1 MKRHKRQTQGKEQTP
16 GARLPRSREQ
26 AIERARAF
34 LLRHGWPRAQMSL
47 AVMLTGCAG
56 FLVSVALLRAG
67 VTQMWLRYP
76 LAICAAYIV
85 FLLLLRLWLYLHN
98 PRRREPDVDL
108 DGADVALDLG
118 DGARGTG
125 FALGDSAG
133 GPDAVG
139 AVFGGGGDF
148 AGGGAGGSWSD
159 AASVSA
165 GQDLSVGG
173 GSGLLDSLDLDLG
186 GGDDGCGA
194 LLAVI
199 ALVAAVIGGLV
210 ASFYVVYAAPA
221 LLAEILVDGLLVAG
235 LYKQLK
241 GVEQRHW
248 LRAAVSKTLLP
259 MLLVLLFFTLA
270 GYAMHRAVPEA
281 HSIGGFW
288 QGLSSE
294 QPPQR

>member
-1 MKRHKRQTQGKEQTP
+1 
-16 GARLPRSREQ
+16 
-26 AIERARAF
+26 
-34 LLRHGWPRAQMSL
+34 MSL
-47 AVMLTGCAG
+47 ALMLTGCAG

-67 VTQMWLRYP
+67 ATQMWLRYP

-98 PRRREPDVDL
+98 PRRREPDVGL
-108 DGADVALDLG
+108 DGADVALDF
-118 DGARGTG
+118 DAAAVGTG
-125 FALGDSAG
+125 FDFGNSAG

-148 AGGGAGGSWSD
+148 AGGGAGGSWGD

-165 GQDLSVGG
+165 GQDLSVGSGSGG
-173 GSGLLDSLDLDLG
+173 GSGLLDSLDFDLG

-199 ALVAAVIGGLV
+199 ALIAAVIGGLV
-210 ASFYVVYAAPA
+210 ASLYVVYAAPA

-270 GYAMHRAVPEA
+270 GYAMQRAVPEA